1 MQLTIDWGS
10 PVIPEP
16 DVLETCPSDLND
28 FYAAA
33 SECDRLNLFFVLL
46 SSLHHYLDRGKVE
59 QAAHLCFLTAYY
71 LFVPLTP
78 PGSCKLARHYIE
90 QAVSLN
96 PLDEY
101 REWSRLI
108 LRGN

>member
-1 MQLTIDWGS
+1 MQLTIDWGD
-10 PVIPEP
+10 PVIPKP
-16 DVLETCPSDLND
+16 DVLETRPSDLDD
-28 FYAAA
+28 FYLAA
-33 SECDRLNLFFVLL
+33 SACDRLNLFFVLL
-46 SSLHHYLDRGKVE
+46 TSLHHYLDQGKTE

-78 PGSCKLARHYIE
+78 PGSCELARHYIA

-101 REWSRLI
+101 RELALLI
-108 LRGN
+108 QRGN